1 MFSRSRSK
9 DRQPRARRRGVLAPP
24 SGFDALVSVGV
35 GVGGPVA
42 LWSSTQGEQR
52 LHERDE
58 QPAGASFP
66 RTRPSAEPT
75 VALAA
80 YTDSNSVVASTVVVV
95 PALPVAYP
103 HLQQLPDGSFL
114 VVGARCSWTD
124 AGPEQNAMVIGHDG
138 RIIRRGCL
146 GDGLQHVQ
154 VAEDGT
160 IWTGYFDE
168 GVFGDFGWGD
178 PDGPDPL
185 GAAGIVAW
193 SSAFQKTWE
202 LDPTEGL
209 VADCYALNVAPD
221 GVWACT
227 YTDFPVVRIADGHVQ
242 VHDTRDVSGPRGIV
256 ATRDRI
262 GLVGTYRDPSLLIVG
277 SLVDGVFTETSRTNL
292 WAPDG
297 APLPMAQV
305 HCRGS
310 VTHFFSNRDWYTFDL
325 NELE

>member
-1 MFSRSRSK
+1 M
-9 DRQPRARRRGVLAPP
+9 
-24 SGFDALVSVGV
+24 SVGV

-80 YTDSNSVVASTVVVV
+80 YTDSDSVVASTVVVV
-95 PALPVAYP
+95 PALQVAHP

-114 VVGARCSWTD
+114 VVGARCGWTD

-168 GVFGDFGWGD
+168 GVFGD
-178 PDGPDPL
+178 GPDPL

-193 SSAFQKTWE
+193 SS
-202 LDPTEGL
+202 
-209 VADCYALNVAPD
+209 
-221 GVWACT
+221 
-227 YTDFPVVRIADGHVQ
+227 
-242 VHDTRDVSGPRGIV
+242 
-256 ATRDRI
+256 
-262 GLVGTYRDPSLLIVG
+262 
-277 SLVDGVFTETSRTNL
+277 
-292 WAPDG
+292 

-310 VTHFFSNRDWYTFDL
+310 VTHFFSNSDWYTFDL